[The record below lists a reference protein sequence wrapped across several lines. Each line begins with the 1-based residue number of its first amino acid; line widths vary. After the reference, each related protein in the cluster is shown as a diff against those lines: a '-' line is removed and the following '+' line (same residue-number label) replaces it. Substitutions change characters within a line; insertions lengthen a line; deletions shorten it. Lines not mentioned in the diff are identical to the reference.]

1 VDETQFVKNES
12 TFRSGYVALIGH
24 PNVGKST
31 LMDRILGEKLSI
43 VTDRPQTTRN
53 RILGIKTTDRYQA
66 LFLDTPG
73 IHRPKH
79 RLNEIMVKTALATLE
94 DADLVLLLVEP
105 GRKSMEES
113 ESVLDKLLDVSTPIC
128 LIINKIDKINKEGLL
143 PLINGYREKISFREI
158 VPISALN
165 GDGVDRLEEIIADSL
180 PSGPPYFP
188 EDSLTDVSQRFMIA
202 EMIRE
207 KIILQTQ
214 KEIPYSVAVM
224 VEKARKR
231 STGNLTDVE
240 ATIYVEKD
248 SQKGILIGKGG

>member
-1 VDETQFVKNES
+1 
-12 TFRSGYVALIGH
+12 
-24 PNVGKST
+24 
-31 LMDRILGEKLSI
+31 
-43 VTDRPQTTRN
+43 
-53 RILGIKTTDRYQA
+53 
-66 LFLDTPG
+66 
-73 IHRPKH
+73 
-79 RLNEIMVKTALATLE
+79 
-94 DADLVLLLVEP
+94 
-105 GRKSMEES
+105 
-113 ESVLDKLLDVSTPIC
+113 
-128 LIINKIDKINKEGLL
+128 
-143 PLINGYREKISFREI
+143 LINGYREKISFREI

-248 SQKGILIGKGG
+248 SQKGILIGKGGKMLKEIGSLVRPEVEALLDSKVFLRLWVKVRKDWRSHMRMLRELGFE